1 MGGWKKYGDT
11 GEEGGKEEL
20 GVDVCK
26 LDTHLFGAFQK
37 DRGKGIPACIKW
49 PWHDNVVAI

>member
-26 LDTHLFGAFQK
+26 LDTHLFRTFQK

-49 PWHDNVVAI
+49 P